1 MSWRGD
7 LITRL
12 RADAALA
19 AALGTRIAFFEAARS
34 WGQTYP
40 QLVLQEISP
49 GREYTHNGPDGL
61 DEPRVQFD
69 IYALSG
75 TVIETV
81 EAALI
86 AEMES
91 PATTGATRFHEGFLE
106 GRRMLD
112 SDDLANNVRV
122 LRMSLDFTFFHE
134 TI

>member
-12 RADAALA
+12 RGDAALA
-19 AALGTRIAFFEAARS
+19 GLLGTRIAFFEAARS
-34 WGQTYP
+34 WGETYP

-49 GREYTHNGPDGL
+49 GREYTHGGPDGL

-75 TVIETV
+75 ANLEAV

-86 AEMES
+86 AEMEGE
-91 PATTGATRFHEGFLE
+91 ADTGATRFHHAYLE

-112 SDDLANNVRV
+112 SADLANNRRV

-134 TI
+134 AI